1 MEPRRPV
8 DNRLLAALPREDYA
22 RLRPHLEPVT
32 FALGDLVYDSGGP
45 LGSLYFPTTA
55 VVSLLYTMEDGSTAE
70 MGLTG
75 NDGVVGIALFL
86 GGDTTP
92 NRAMV
97 QIAGGALRIPAKR
110 LQAEFTQGGA
120 LQQVLLRYIQA
131 LLTQISQTAVCNRL
145 HAVEQRLCRWLL
157 LSHDRVHSREL
168 QMTQEFIAHMLGGR
182 RESVTVAAGRLQD
195 AGLIHYAR
203 GHITIL
209 DRPGLEA
216 IGVRMLPGGQ
226 TGNRPVVR
234 LRTSAPGAGVG
245 GRWGQ
250 QPTEKPAQLV
260 EVVRAGD
267 IHLVAEGD
275 LLAFPNGLAAKDDHG
290 DLLAQPG
297 PVPDAARHGDDLSGR
312 LPEID

>member
-1 MEPRRPV
+1 MEPHRPV
-8 DNRLLAALPREDYA
+8 DNRLLAALPPEDYA
-22 RLRPHLEPVT
+22 RLQPHLEPVT
-32 FALGDLVYDSGGP
+32 FALGELVYDIDGP
-45 LGSLYFPTTA
+45 QGALYFPTTA
-55 VVSLLYTMEDGSTAE
+55 VISLLYTMEDGSTAE

-92 NRAMV
+92 NRAIV
-97 QIAGGALRIPAKR
+97 QIAGGALRISAQR
-110 LQAEFTQGGA
+110 LQTEFKQGGA

-131 LLTQISQTAVCNRL
+131 LITQISQTAVCNRL

-157 LSHDRVHSREL
+157 LSHDRVHANEL

-216 IGVRMLPGGQ
+216 TVCECYQ
-226 TGNRPVVR
+226 VVK
-234 LRTSAPGAGVG
+234 T
-245 GRWGQ
+245 
-250 QPTEKPAQLV
+250 
-260 EVVRAGD
+260 
-267 IHLVAEGD
+267 
-275 LLAFPNGLAAKDDHG
+275 
-290 DLLAQPG
+290 
-297 PVPDAARHGDDLSGR
+297 
-312 LPEID
+312 EIDRLFG